1 MKGVKGWGAIW
12 VNEVGFNNTNL
23 HTHVLIY
30 CPYIEKETL
39 KAIWRQVS
47 GHVVAGIRQ
56 SQLFGS
62 KALLYMLKY
71 VSKPPSDDPEMVGR
85 LEVAFHGTR
94 RVHALGL
101 FYDFAGGDEDNLQSE
116 WKNCP
121 LCGAALTREKGCHSV
136 EKLRAR
142 GLRLITECRA
152 ERRKNKCV
160 N

>member
-1 MKGVKGWGAIW
+1 
-12 VNEVGFNNTNL
+12 
-23 HTHVLIY
+23 
-30 CPYIEKETL
+30 
-39 KAIWRQVS
+39 
-47 GHVVAGIRQ
+47 
-56 SQLFGS
+56 
-62 KALLYMLKY
+62 MLKY

-101 FYDFAGGDEDNLQSE
+101 FYDFAGEDGDNLQSE

-121 LCGAALTREKGCHSV
+121 LCGAALVREKGICSV
-136 EKLRAR
+136 QELRAR
-142 GLRLITECRA
+142 ALRFISDVRA

>member
-1 MKGVKGWGAIW
+1 
-12 VNEVGFNNTNL
+12 
-23 HTHVLIY
+23 
-30 CPYIEKETL
+30 
-39 KAIWRQVS
+39 
-47 GHVVAGIRQ
+47 
-56 SQLFGS
+56 
-62 KALLYMLKY
+62 MLKY

-121 LCGAALTREKGCHSV
+121 LCAAPLTREKGICTV
-136 EKLRAR
+136 QELAAR
-142 GLRLITECRA
+142 GLRLISDCRA
-152 ERRKNKCV
+152 ERRKNKWV